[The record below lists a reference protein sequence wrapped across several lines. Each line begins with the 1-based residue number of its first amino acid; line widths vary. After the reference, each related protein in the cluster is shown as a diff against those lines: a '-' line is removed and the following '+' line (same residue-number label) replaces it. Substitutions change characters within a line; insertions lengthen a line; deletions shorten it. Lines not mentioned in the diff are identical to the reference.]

1 MKLLVATSATQGQRK
16 NDFNFCTEG
25 EFLSFTFECDGETID
40 GPCGCRRSLSGLDS
54 RKATTTMR
62 VANVPAGE
70 FINKLVNHLIES
82 WNYPL
87 EEAEEQALQEI
98 RMIQQVTAQFPEGAI
113 LEKRGNEFFERRT
126 A

>member
-1 MKLLVATSATQGQRK
+1 MKLLVATNETQGQRQ
-16 NDFNFCTEG
+16 NDFNFCKEG
-25 EFLSFTFECDGETID
+25 EILSLPFECDGETID

-54 RKATTTMR
+54 KKATTTMR

-70 FINKLVNHLIES
+70 FINKLVDHLIKAWS
-82 WNYPL
+82 YPL

-98 RMIQQVTAQFPEGAI
+98 RVIQQVTAQFLEGAI
-113 LEKRGNEFFERRT
+113 VERRGNKFFERRT